1 MKKITLYA
9 CLWIGTLIGAPAAQ
23 AASLGLLSHYPDF
36 VLDLNAA
43 SSYSYAKGAGTTGT
57 FTFTGLIST
66 YTECASPCPANRT
79 LMPVASNGAYLESF
93 SLTAHINN
101 TTGAFLDG
109 NFTIKGTVRDP
120 TSPTTIVYNGANDA
134 TNGLLHGTLTNWGW
148 SGSSNTTG
156 TIEFTFNNPL
166 GVVPSALPYK
176 IGNTNCQNLSPS
188 YSCGLILTVASTS
201 GGGFNASNPFS
212 SSQIYTTTS
221 WTGTGTGDAFLVPV
235 PAAFWLFASGL
246 AFLGRF
252 ASGRA
257 KSRNASR

>member
-1 MKKITLYA
+1 MMKRITLYA
-9 CLWIGTLIGAPAAQ
+9 CLWIGALMGTPAAQ
-23 AASLGLLSHYPDF
+23 AASLGLLSSYPDF

-79 LMPVASNGAYLESF
+79 LMPVASNGTYLESF

-109 NFTIKGTVRDP
+109 SFTIKGTARDP

-166 GVVPSALPYK
+166 GVIPSALPN
-176 IGNTNCQNLSPS
+176 ISCPNLSPS
-188 YSCGLILTVASTS
+188 ASCGLILTVGSTT
-201 GGGFNASNPFS
+201 GGSFSAGTPFG

-221 WTGTGTGDAFLVPV
+221 WTGTGTGDAFVVPV
-235 PAAFWLFASGL
+235 PAAFWLFGSGL
-246 AFLGRF
+246 ALLGRF